1 MQESRGAGGFD
12 ATAIT
17 RPSPVLL
24 KYYVIVALL
33 TGPLFPITF
42 LPLFFRY
49 ETLRYKFDSS
59 GIFMAW
65 GLLFRREIS
74 LTYRRIQDIHLS
86 RGLLQRWLGL
96 ATVSVQTA
104 SGSAGPEMNIEGIL
118 EAEGL
123 RDFLYSRMRGAKG
136 DGGGEAER
144 PEHPDEALAL
154 LHEIRDLVRQMADR
168 GSVER

>member
-1 MQESRGAGGFD
+1 MQEPRGTGGFD

-24 KYYVIVALL
+24 KYYVVVALL
-33 TGPLFPITF
+33 TGPFFPITF

-118 EAEGL
+118 DAEGL

-136 DGGGEAER
+136 DGDRPVER
-144 PEHPDEALAL
+144 PEQPDEALAL